1 MTTNGLINNRI
12 RKIQIKKRK
21 IKEYPF
27 LASNNLSKIVAS
39 TSLLTLLA
47 PTILQTVSVKAD
59 QTQTQNQVAQAQPSQ
74 STTVASTN
82 QSSSADINSVETT
95 TSIQT
100 KNSANVDASHET
112 STAKSTTETQNQ
124 NQNSKVDASPSTPK
138 SSTQNAA
145 NTSIPTKQAT
155 AINQMKS
162 ISTQDFIGQIAEHAQ
177 SVAAQKGLYAS
188 VMIAQAVLE
197 SAWGTSTLS
206 AAPNYNYFG
215 IKGSYN
221 GQSVIM
227 KTYEDNGH
235 GKLYSINAAFRK
247 YPSPIESLL
256 DNAALL
262 RTNLYRRAWIENTSS
277 YKDATKALTGLY
289 ATDTSYNSKLD
300 SIIQRYGL
308 AQYDTQHTNENP
320 TSNQSQSNVSL
331 ASNDSSTTP
340 QNNTNTTKYTVKAGD
355 TLAGIASK
363 FGTSVSDLIS
373 INNIKNPNLIYVGQI
388 INGHQAKESTP
399 APITQ
404 TAKTEQPATIPTTPE
419 KETTSESNPDNQ
431 TETKPTAESQA
442 KPDESKP
449 SSETK
454 PSDSTKLESDK
465 STTTSST
472 VTPIDDP
479 NANQS
484 GNNSTT
490 QNTSGAKDD
499 TQNQSKTETS
509 ARQETPEKSTT
520 SESRP
525 DRQTETKP
533 TTESQTKP
541 DESKQSSETKPSD
554 STKLKSDEST
564 TESNVTQSNVE
575 LNASPDKA
583 NINQSSTS
591 QIESNTS
598 STTDKSVSNENKK
611 ATTFENKDQS
621 QMSDKAHAKVT
632 VNKSTVQKYTIQ
644 YGDTLSQLAIRF
656 NTTVEKLQQL
666 NGITNSNIIYSGS
679 TIIVGATDE
688 NQHIVKAGDTLS
700 QLAIEY
706 STSVSKLQKL
716 NNIQNVDLIFIGQTL
731 IVK

>member
-1 MTTNGLINNRI
+1 MTTNGLINSRI
-12 RKIQIKKRK
+12 SKIQIEKRK

-74 STTVASTN
+74 STTVTSTN

-100 KNSANVDASHET
+100 KNSANVDVSREA

-124 NQNSKVDASPSTPK
+124 NQNQNSTVDASNLTPK
-138 SSTQNAA
+138 SSTQSAA

-155 AINQMKS
+155 DIPQMRS

-188 VMIAQAVLE
+188 VMIAQAALE
-197 SAWGTSTLS
+197 SAWGTSALS

-247 YPSPIESLL
+247 YPSPTESLL

-308 AQYDTQHTNENP
+308 EQYDTQHTNENP
-320 TSNQSQSNVSL
+320 TSNQNNAPL
-331 ASNDSSTTP
+331 ASNESSTTP

-363 FGTSVSDLIS
+363 FGTSLSDLIS

-399 APITQ
+399 APIIQ
-404 TAKTEQPATIPTTPE
+404 TPKTEQPAPISTTPE
-419 KETTSESNPDNQ
+419 KETTSESNPDKQ

-465 STTTSST
+465 STTASST

-509 ARQETPEKSTT
+509 SRQETPEKPTSSAINTT
-520 SESRP
+520 DNVKGP
-525 DRQTETKP
+525 DAQIN
-533 TTESQTKP
+533 
-541 DESKQSSETKPSD
+541 
-554 STKLKSDEST
+554 
-564 TESNVTQSNVE
+564 SNVTQSNVE
-575 LNASPDKA
+575 LNASQAKA

-611 ATTFENKDQS
+611 ATTFETKDQS
-621 QMSDKAHAKVT
+621 QMSDKAHEKVT
-632 VNKSTVQKYTIQ
+632 SSKSSVQKYTLQ

-666 NGITNSNIIYSGS
+666 NGIKNSNIIYSGA

-688 NQHIVKAGDTLS
+688 NQHIVKATDKNQHIVKAGDTLS

-706 STSVSKLQKL
+706 NTSVPKLQKL
-716 NNIQNVDLIFIGQTL
+716 NNIQNIDLIYIGQTL
-731 IVK
+731 NVK

>member
-1 MTTNGLINNRI
+1 M
-12 RKIQIKKRK
+12 
-21 IKEYPF
+21 
-27 LASNNLSKIVAS
+27 ASNNLSKIVAS

-47 PTILQTVSVKAD
+47 PTILQTVAVKAD
-59 QTQTQNQVAQAQPSQ
+59 QTQTQVTQAQPSQ
-74 STTVASTN
+74 STTASSTDQTQNQVTQAQSSQPITASSTN

-95 TSIQT
+95 ASTSIQT
-100 KNSANVDASHET
+100 KNSTNVDVSRET

-124 NQNSKVDASPSTPK
+124 NQNSTVDASNLTPK
-138 SSTQNAA
+138 SSTQSAA

-155 AINQMKS
+155 AIPQMRS

-320 TSNQSQSNVSL
+320 TSNQSQNNVPL
-331 ASNDSSTTP
+331 ASNESSTTP

-399 APITQ
+399 TPIIQTPKTDQPAPIS
-404 TAKTEQPATIPTTPE
+404 TTPE
-419 KETTSESNPDNQ
+419 KETTSESNPEKQ
-431 TETKPTAESQA
+431 TETKSTTESQA
-442 KPDESKP
+442 KPDETKP
-449 SSETK
+449 TSETK
-454 PSDSTKLESDK
+454 PSDSIKLESDE

-472 VTPIDDP
+472 VTPIDDS

-499 TQNQSKTETS
+499 TQNQSKTEAS

-520 SESRP
+520 SESTP
-525 DRQTETKP
+525 DRQTKTKP
-533 TTESQTKP
+533 TTESQAKT
-541 DESKQSSETKPSD
+541 DESKPSSETKPSD
-554 STKLKSDEST
+554 STKLESDKST

-583 NINQSSTS
+583 NINQSSTN

>member
-1 MTTNGLINNRI
+1 M
-12 RKIQIKKRK
+12 
-21 IKEYPF
+21 
-27 LASNNLSKIVAS
+27 ASNNFSKIVAS

-47 PTILQTVSVKAD
+47 PTILQTVAVKAD
-59 QTQTQNQVAQAQPSQ
+59 QTQTQVTQAQPSQ
-74 STTVASTN
+74 STTASSTDQTQNQVTQAQSSQPITASSTN

-95 TSIQT
+95 ASTSIQT
-100 KNSANVDASHET
+100 KNSTNVDVSRET

-124 NQNSKVDASPSTPK
+124 NQNSTVDASNLTPK
-138 SSTQNAA
+138 SSTQSAA

-155 AINQMKS
+155 AIPQMRS

-188 VMIAQAVLE
+188 VMIAQAALE

-320 TSNQSQSNVSL
+320 TSNQSQNNVPL
-331 ASNDSSTTP
+331 ASNESSTTP

-388 INGHQAKESTP
+388 INGHQAKQSTP
-399 APITQ
+399 APIIQ
-404 TAKTEQPATIPTTPE
+404 TPKTDQPAPISTTPE
-419 KETTSESNPDNQ
+419 KETTSKSNPEKQ
-431 TETKPTAESQA
+431 TETKPTTESKA
-442 KPDESKP
+442 TPDESKP

-454 PSDSTKLESDK
+454 PSDSTKLKSDE

-472 VTPIDDP
+472 VSPIDGP

-490 QNTSGAKDD
+490 QNTSGSKDD
-499 TQNQSKTETS
+499 TQNQSKTETP
-509 ARQETPEKSTT
+509 AHQETPEKSTT
-520 SESRP
+520 SKSTP

-554 STKLKSDEST
+554 STKLESDKST

-591 QIESNTS
+591 QIKSNTS

-611 ATTFENKDQS
+611 ATIFENKDQS
-621 QMSDKAHAKVT
+621 QMSDKAHEKAT
-632 VNKSTVQKYTIQ
+632 SSKSSVQKYTLQ

-666 NGITNSNIIYSGS
+666 NGIKNSNIIYSGA

-700 QLAIEY
+700 HLAIEY
-706 STSVSKLQKL
+706 NTSVPKLQKL
-716 NNIQNVDLIFIGQTL
+716 NNIQNIDLIYIGQTL
-731 IVK
+731 NVK